1 MSQQMMTFVGI
12 PAVVLMS
19 FVVALAVEVILLTT
33 AIRLMG
39 RAAVRAHARQLV
51 SAKHSVPAA
60 VPGPR

>member
-19 FVVALAVEVILLTT
+19 FLVALGVEVILLST

-51 SAKHSVPAA
+51 NAKNAA
-60 VPGPR
+60 STAPR